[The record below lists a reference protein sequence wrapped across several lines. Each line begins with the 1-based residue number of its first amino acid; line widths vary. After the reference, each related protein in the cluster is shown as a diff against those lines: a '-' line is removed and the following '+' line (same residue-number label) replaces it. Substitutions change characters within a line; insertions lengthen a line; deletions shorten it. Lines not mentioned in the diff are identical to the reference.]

1 MSELIKWL
9 ITRISKFSRNALTT
23 SEIRLVPRSEK
34 LCQSAIIENSF
45 TASTIDSII
54 LISISSSRINF
65 PRLKFVVK
73 LSCINS

>member
-23 SEIRLVPRSEK
+23 SEIRLVPQSEK

-65 PRLKFVVK
+65 PRLKFVVQ
-73 LSCINS
+73 LSYTNS